1 MSFIEMIKTA
11 WKKNNSL
18 VCVGLDPDLQKLPKH
33 LLSQE
38 FPIFNFTKS
47 IVDATA
53 DLVCAYKPQI
63 AYYSAKTAENQL
75 EMTIQYIHQAYPG
88 IPVILDAKRNDIGS
102 TAAMYAEEAFLRYQA
117 DAITVNPYL
126 GQDGLD
132 PFIKYKEKGVIVLC
146 RTSNPGARQIQDLL
160 VDGKKLYQRVAQL
173 AVREWN
179 YNKNILLV
187 VGATY
192 PKELK
197 EIRNIVSDMPLLVP
211 GIGAQGGDVKEAVLN
226 GKDSGGAGM
235 IINASRSI
243 IYASN
248 DTNFSAAARKAS
260 QDLRDQINQY
270 R

>member
-1 MSFIEMIKTA
+1 MPFIEMLNNA
-11 WKKNNSL
+11 WSKNSSL
-18 VCVGLDPDLQKLPKH
+18 VCVGLDPDLQKIPGD
-33 LLSQE
+33 LLSNK
-38 FPIFNFTKS
+38 FPIFEFNKS
-47 IVDATA
+47 IIDATA

-75 EMTIQYIHQAYPG
+75 EMTIQYIHKHFPE

-102 TAAMYAEEAFLRYQA
+102 TAAMYAEEAFDRYQA
-117 DAITVNPYL
+117 DALTVNPYL
-126 GQDGLD
+126 GQDALD
-132 PFIKYKEKGVIVLC
+132 PFIKYQTKGIIILC

-160 VDGKKLYQRVAQL
+160 IDGEKLYQRVARL
-173 AVREWN
+173 AIQEWN

-197 EIRNIVSDMPLLVP
+197 EIRDIVGDMPLLVP
-211 GIGAQGGDVKEAVLN
+211 GIGAQGGDVKEAVMN
-226 GKDSGGAGM
+226 GKDSHGSGM

-243 IYASN
+243 IYASK
-248 DTNFSAAARKAS
+248 DKHFAAAARKAA
-260 QDLRDQINQY
+260 QELRAEINQY

>member
-1 MSFIEMIKTA
+1 MSFIEMINA
-11 WKKNNSL
+11 LVEKNNSL
-18 VCVGLDPDLQKLPKH
+18 VCVGLDTDPQKLPKH
-33 LLSQE
+33 ILAQE
-38 FPIFNFTKS
+38 FPIFEFNKS
-47 IVDATA
+47 IIDATA

-63 AYYSAKTAENQL
+63 AYYSAKNAENQL
-75 EMTIQYIHQAYPG
+75 EMTIQYIHKNYPG

-117 DAITVNPYL
+117 DAVTVNPYL
-126 GQDGLD
+126 GQDALD
-132 PFIKYKEKGVIVLC
+132 PFIQYKEKGVIILC
-146 RTSNPGARQIQDLL
+146 RTSNPGARQLQDLL
-160 VDGKKLYQRVAQL
+160 VDGEKLYQRVAKL

-179 YNKNILLV
+179 YNRNILLV

-192 PKELK
+192 PAELK
-197 EIRNIVSDMPLLVP
+197 EIRHIVGDMILLVP

-226 GKDSGGAGM
+226 GKSSAGAGM

-248 DTNFSAAARKAS
+248 DKTFSAAARKACREM
-260 QDLRDQINQY
+260 RDQINQS